1 MPSWNDVLEEIQAAG
16 STHDLIRRNY
26 LKQLYDYTGRNVI
39 AYYSGWLQKGQ
50 MQREGVVGFEVNDG
64 DKDGFMATIH
74 ELDRSKGLDLILHT
88 PGGETAATESLVDY
102 LHSMFGTN
110 IRAIVPHAA
119 LSAGTMI
126 ALAGN
131 EIVMGK
137 HSSLGPIDPQIFG
150 MPAHGIVEEF
160 QRAADEVQK
169 NPARIPLWQ
178 PIIAKY
184 HPTLIGEAE
193 KSIKWSAQMVKAWL
207 VNGMFAGDADAATKA
222 DRVLQ
227 ELGDHALTLS
237 HARHISLQKAKDIGL
252 KVVALEDDQWLQD
265 AVLTVHHV
273 FVQTLTA
280 TRAIKII
287 ENHNGIAFINTVQL
301 VAQVAPVHG

>member
-16 STHDLIRRNY
+16 STHDVTRRKY
-26 LKQLYDYTGRNVI
+26 LKQLHEYTGRNVI

-50 MQREGVVGFEVNDG
+50 LQRQGVTGFEVNDG

-88 PGGETAATESLVDY
+88 PGGETAATESIVDY
-102 LHSMFGTN
+102 LHSMFGTD

-126 ALAGN
+126 ALACN

-160 QRAADEVQK
+160 ERAAREVGT
-169 NPARIPLWQ
+169 NPLWQ
-178 PIIAKY
+178 MVIAKY
-184 HPTLIGEAE
+184 NPTLIGEAE
-193 KSIKWSAQMVKAWL
+193 KAIKWSAQMVKAWL
-207 VNGMFAGDADAATKA
+207 INGIFAGAPDTDAKA

-237 HARHISLQKAKDIGL
+237 HARHISLEKARDIGL
-252 KVVALEDDQWLQD
+252 KVLALEDDQQLQD
-265 AVLTVHHV
+265 AVLTVHHA

-280 TRAIKII
+280 TGAIKII
-287 ENHNGIAFINTVQL
+287 ENHNGVAFINTVQL
-301 VAQVAPVHG
+301 VAQVGPVAQQ

>member
-1 MPSWNDVLEEIQAAG
+1 MPSWNDILKEVQAAG

-26 LKQLYDYTGRNVI
+26 LKDLYDYTGRNVI
-39 AYYSGWLQKGQ
+39 AYYSGWLQKGH
-50 MQREGVVGFEVNDG
+50 MQREGVFGFEVNDG
-64 DKDGFMATIH
+64 DKDGFMATVH

-110 IRAIVPHAA
+110 IRTIVPHAA

-126 ALAGN
+126 ALAGK

-137 HSSLGPIDPQIFG
+137 HSSLGPIDPQIYG
-150 MPAHGIVEEF
+150 MPAHAIVEEF
-160 QRAADEVQK
+160 ARAGREVGQ
-169 NPARIPLWQ
+169 NPLWQ
-178 PIIAKY
+178 MVIAKY
-184 HPTLIGEAE
+184 NPTLIGEAE
-193 KSIKWSAQMVKAWL
+193 KAIKWSAQMVKAWL
-207 VNGMFAGDADAATKA
+207 VNGMFAGDKDAEKKA

-252 KVVALEDDQWLQD
+252 KVVALEDDQKLQN

-280 TRAIKII
+280 TPAFKII
-287 ENHNGIAFINTVQL
+287 ENHNGIAFINTVKF
-301 VAQVAPVHG
+301 VAQVGP